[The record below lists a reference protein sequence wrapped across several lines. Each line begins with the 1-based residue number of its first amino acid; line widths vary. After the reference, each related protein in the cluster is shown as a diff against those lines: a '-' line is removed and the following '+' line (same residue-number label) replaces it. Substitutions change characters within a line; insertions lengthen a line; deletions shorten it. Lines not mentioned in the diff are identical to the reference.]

1 HVVTVGDVGAAIP
14 IQQQPVGTERIVV
27 ESWFPFRWRRC
38 QDAQRQIENSRFVDA
53 LVWRDERH
61 APTFES
67 EAGYEQLPAQHLPVQ
82 LPLGAQASR
91 TPRAARADQGRH
103 GRHHTARGVGSR
115 TAAPYHLIPIY
126 YSPDYTAANDDFDTT
141 RKATWVAASLLSAP
155 IDGVALVGPG
165 WFTAA
170 QLEQVHA
177 PAYVAAVRTGSPRRL
192 AESSGIRWDPKVWR
206 AVRASNGGAVAA
218 VLAALRTRRN
228 AGSLSSGL
236 HHASRA

>member
-1 HVVTVGDVGAAIP
+1 MMWQSNAAWCSLHSASPLLTFGSSGSRSAKPHRFAQAHVVTVGDVGAAIP

-103 GRHHTARGVGSR
+103 GRHHTARCVGSR

-155 IDGVALVGPG
+155 IDGVALVGRRRG
-165 WFTAA
+165 AA
-170 QLEQVHA
+170 
-177 PAYVAAVRTGSPRRL
+177 RTG
-192 AESSGIRWDPKVWR
+192 A
-206 AVRASNGGAVAA
+206 
-218 VLAALRTRRN
+218 
-228 AGSLSSGL
+228 
-236 HHASRA
+236 